1 MTTERHPYRGER
13 RKLIL
18 SMDLGTTYSG
28 VSYSALEP
36 GVVPIINSV
45 TSYEGQPHG
54 DSKTPTALLYDSDG
68 NLYSAGEGAMH
79 LDSGSA
85 NDTDRKGWVKYT
97 AFKLHVKPTSPPLDI
112 PPLPNLKDIVTLFS
126 DFYRYL
132 YDCAT
137 STIRTTGYL
146 SESSWEEIEG
156 DIHFILAHPNGW
168 EGKEQAMLRDAMVKA
183 RLIPDD
189 DKGHAR
195 VSFVTEGEASLHFCL
210 AQGIP
215 MRTPVNEGIVIVD
228 AGGGTIDI
236 STYGRLGKAKKSF
249 EEISV
254 PQCRLGGSIFV
265 THNASR
271 YFTATLKGTQYAGDI
286 KRISELFDKAPKT
299 QFRNLREPCYILF
312 SSMRDTDPKLNI
324 HAGTL
329 KLPGATVAKFFE
341 PSLYAIKKT
350 LDEVRTSCKKHISN
364 VFLVGG
370 FGGSNYL
377 YDEMKLHLS
386 SAGIELWRPE
396 KPLNK
401 AVSEGAIS
409 FYLDHFVRSRV
420 SRYTYGSK
428 MYTPFSRGDPEHRRR
443 ENKTFVAAN
452 GKVSLDNQFDI
463 ILSKDV
469 RVSEETEFRKSY
481 FKYAETLPE
490 LSTIEDEII
499 YYRGARKTP
508 RWMDTEEV
516 MFRVLCS
523 ITADTRDAARTL
535 ELQHT
540 PDGKGFYKLEYDLV
554 LLFGYTELKAFL
566 SWKYK
571 ASRHQLARL
580 SRILDFSNESW
591 NSRARR
597 TGAQ

>member
-1 MTTERHPYRGER
+1 MTTERHPYRGES

-28 VSYSALEP
+28 VSYSILEP

-54 DSKTPTALLYDSDG
+54 DSKTPTALLYDKDG
-68 NLYSAGEGAMH
+68 NLHSAGEGAMNV
-79 LDSGSA
+79 DSGSA
-85 NDTDRKGWVKYT
+85 NEADRKGRIKYT
-97 AFKLHVKPTSPPLDI
+97 AFKLHVKRTSPPLDI
-112 PPLPNLKDIVTLFS
+112 PPLSNLKDIATLFS

-132 YDCAT
+132 YDCA
-137 STIRTTGYL
+137 SSAIRTTGCL
-146 SESSWEEIEG
+146 SESSWEEIAH

-189 DKGHAR
+189 DEGHAR

-215 MRTPVNEGIVIVD
+215 MSTPIKEGIVIVD

-236 STYGRLGKAKKSF
+236 SGYARLGNTKKSF

-254 PQCRLGGSIFV
+254 PQWSIFV

-271 YFTATLKGTQYAGDI
+271 YFTATLRGTQYAGDI

-299 QFRNLREPCYILF
+299 QFRNPREPCYILF
-312 SSMRDTDPKLNI
+312 SSMRDTDPKLNV

-329 KLPGATVAKFFE
+329 RLPGATVTRFFE
-341 PSLYAIKKT
+341 PSLDAIKKT
-350 LDEVRTSCKKHISN
+350 LDEVRASCKKHISN

-420 SRYTYGSK
+420 SRYIYGSK
-428 MYTPFSRGDPEHRRR
+428 MYTPFNRGDLEHRRR
-443 ENKTFVAAN
+443 ADKTFVAAN
-452 GKVSLDNQFDI
+452 GKTSLDNQFDI
-463 ILSKDV
+463 ILSKVSGTFNYNCNVPSHDASLTNNIKDV

-481 FKYAETLPE
+481 FKYAETLAE
-490 LSTIEDEII
+490 LSSIEDEII
-499 YYRGARKTP
+499 YYRGSRKTP
-508 RWMDTEEV
+508 RWMDTEEGS
-516 MFRVLCS
+516 FILS
-523 ITADTRDAARTL
+523 I
-535 ELQHT
+535 
-540 PDGKGFYKLEYDLV
+540 
-554 LLFGYTELKAFL
+554 
-566 SWKYK
+566 
-571 ASRHQLARL
+571 
-580 SRILDFSNESW
+580 I
-591 NSRARR
+591 
-597 TGAQ
+597 